1 MLSGFWRRSCT
12 FQAHKVY
19 PLLADWDNWQ
29 KFTLQYLDT
38 NNKIVNTQVA
48 VPSEFD
54 LAALAVPLV
63 LAAALMTIETVVS
76 AGMQMRIEQA

>member
-1 MLSGFWRRSCT
+1 M
-12 FQAHKVY
+12 Y

-29 KFTLQYLDT
+29 KVTLQYLDT

-48 VPSEFD
+48 VPSEFG
-54 LAALAVPLV
+54 LAAHAVPLG

-76 AGMQMRIEQA
+76 AAKKM